1 MQNERWTWA
10 RDWAWIGA
18 TTSAVSPW
26 VAGRLI
32 PIDLDSF
39 TALACVLGG
48 SSGAVVGWLF
58 AGATALLP
66 ERSRV
71 SIVAVFAPV
80 ALGAW
85 GGLVA
90 TVSAAFTEPD
100 LIPLALAC
108 GTSAALVQT
117 MWLAPLY
124 VWLVERD
131 GLRVP
136 LVLGGAL
143 VSPLCGLLAVVVGLT
158 VRDGIVWL
166 SRLGGL

>member
-1 MQNERWTWA
+1 MQTERWTWA

-18 TTSAVSPW
+18 TTSAISPW
-26 VAGRLI
+26 VASRLI
-32 PIDLDSF
+32 PLDLDTY

-48 SSGAVVGWLF
+48 VSGAVVGW
-58 AGATALLP
+58 ALALVTERIP
-66 ERSRV
+66 KRSRV
-71 SIVAVFAPV
+71 SIVAVFAPIP
-80 ALGAW
+80 LGAW

-90 TVSAAFTEPD
+90 TVSAAFTEAD

-108 GTSAALVQT
+108 GTTAALVQT

-124 VWLVERD
+124 VWLVERSA
-131 GLRVP
+131 LRTP

-143 VSPLCGLLAVVVGLT
+143 VSPLCGVLAVMVGMT

-166 SRLGGL
+166 SRLGA